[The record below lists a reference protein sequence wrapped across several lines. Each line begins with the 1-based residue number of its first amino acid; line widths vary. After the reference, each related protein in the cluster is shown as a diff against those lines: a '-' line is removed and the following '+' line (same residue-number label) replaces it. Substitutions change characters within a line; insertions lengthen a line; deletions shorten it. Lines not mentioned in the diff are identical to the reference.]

1 MGEND
6 IVIADGTSSICV
18 GIAGR
23 LTEGV
28 FIIPVLVEDCL
39 DSIRLDSEGTDN
51 SNLESI
57 PRSRASRSH
66 IEETKITDTISL
78 APHAMLASGIS
89 SCCEG

>member
-6 IVIADGTSSICV
+6 IVIADRTSGICIR
-18 GIAGR
+18 IAGR

-39 DSIRLDSEGTDN
+39 DSIRLDSEGTDDG
-51 SNLESI
+51 NLESVL
-57 PRSRASRSH
+57 RSRASRSY
-66 IEETKITDTISL
+66 IKETKITDTISL